1 MERNTIK
8 LSSRFGWS
16 AENLRLIAKT
26 LWASCMISL
35 NPGLQSLTYPSVM
48 SLINKAKEILKRNEE
63 YVDGLFANVPV
74 HIPSN

>member
-1 MERNTIK
+1 
-8 LSSRFGWS
+8 
-16 AENLRLIAKT
+16 
-26 LWASCMISL
+26 
-35 NPGLQSLTYPSVM
+35 M